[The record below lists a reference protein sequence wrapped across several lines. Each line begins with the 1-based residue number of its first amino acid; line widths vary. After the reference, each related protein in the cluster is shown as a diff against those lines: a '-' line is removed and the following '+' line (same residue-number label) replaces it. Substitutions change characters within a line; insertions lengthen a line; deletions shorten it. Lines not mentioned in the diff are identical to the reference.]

1 MQTEEFV
8 GHREA
13 SRRLGV
19 SMPTLRQRVRRGELT
34 TFVDPL
40 DERRKL
46 LRVAD
51 LETLRQPRPAHP
63 RSETAVTAA

>member
-1 MQTEEFV
+1 MEIEDFV

-19 SMPTLRQRVRRGELT
+19 SMPTLRQRVRRGDLA

-46 LRVAD
+46 LRVQD
-51 LETLRQPRPAHP
+51 LDALRQPRPARHEEP
-63 RSETAVTAA
+63 TEISVA

>member
-1 MQTEEFV
+1 MQSEEFV

-13 SRRLGV
+13 SRRLRV
-19 SMPTLRQRVRRGELT
+19 SMPTIRQRVRRGDLT

-51 LETLRQPRPAHP
+51 LEALRQPRPAQAK
-63 RSETAVTAA
+63 EAANAA